1 MPGNNGIR
9 RLPDLLHGDLSQD
22 KLDTFSREFDALTQ
36 DSAEVLPFFV
46 LHHVCRRLS
55 GAMDGDAVAISRFHE
70 LTAGI
75 VEQIAWTLETLEQG
89 KPVDAALEKLVGTLF
104 QTLALFRS

>member
-1 MPGNNGIR
+1 MPQNNRIR
-9 RLPDLLHGDLSQD
+9 RLLDLLSGDLSQD
-22 KLDTFSREFDALTQ
+22 KLDTLSREFDTLTQ

-55 GAMDGDAVAISRFHE
+55 VAMDGEAVTFSRFHE

-75 VEQIAWTLETLEQG
+75 AEQVTSILETLEQG
-89 KPVDAALEKLVGTLF
+89 EALDAQLENLVCTLF
-104 QTLALFRS
+104 QNLALFRS

>member
-1 MPGNNGIR
+1 MPQDYRIR
-9 RLPDLLHGDLSQD
+9 RLLDLLPGELSQE
-22 KLDTFSREFDALTQ
+22 KLDTLSSAFDSLAQ

-55 GAMDGDAVAISRFHE
+55 TALEGEAVSLSRFHE

-75 VEQIAWTLETLEQG
+75 VEEIESILGLMEQA
-89 KPVDAALEKLVGTLF
+89 KPVDAGLEKLVDTLF
-104 QTLALFRS
+104 QNLALFRL

>member
-1 MPGNNGIR
+1 MPQNNRIR
-9 RLPDLLHGDLSQD
+9 RLLDLLPGDLSQT
-22 KLDTFSREFDALTQ
+22 KLDTLSREFDSLAQ

-55 GAMDGDAVAISRFHE
+55 AALEGEAVSPPRFHE

-75 VEQIAWTLETLEQG
+75 AEEIASILGLVEHA
-89 KPVDAALEKLVGTLF
+89 KPVDTELEKLVATLF
-104 QTLALFRS
+104 QNLALFRS

>member
-1 MPGNNGIR
+1 MPQNNRIR
-9 RLPDLLHGDLSQD
+9 RLLDLLPGDLSQE
-22 KLDTFSREFDALTQ
+22 KLDTLSRAFDSLAQ

-55 GAMDGDAVAISRFHE
+55 AAMDGEAVSTSRFHE

-75 VEQIAWTLETLEQG
+75 AEQIAMILETVDQA
-89 KPVDAALEKLVGTLF
+89 KPLNADLEKLVSTVF
-104 QTLALFRS
+104 QNLALFR